1 MSMSTTKEAEPGT
14 TAIHIPDDELVRN
27 ADRLKGKVVMITGAA
42 NGIGKETAVGMGS
55 LGAKIV
61 IGDLDIS
68 GAQKTAEEIRNAGG
82 TAHALKCDVTT
93 FDDVVALYDFTLK
106 AFGCV
111 DVVVA
116 NAGIT
121 ENERIGDVKLDAN
134 GKPKPLGYKCIRV
147 NLFGVLNTVHLAQHY
162 LTRNR
167 KDNNDLK
174 AVVLLGSM
182 ASWLGI
188 PSATQYTAS
197 KHAVLGVM
205 RSMHPIY
212 ERLNIRIATIHPFFA
227 DTAIVSLPV
236 KIFLTGIPLVPVPRI
251 AKAITYAASNPDPA
265 TSGCAYLLPDG
276 GEVFKIPKE
285 EFKLGVYKVI
295 DERAN
300 ALFKAAG
307 GATVPVKLVG
317 KLKVPLLAVI
327 IAAVSWAVYGKY
339 GK

>member
-1 MSMSTTKEAEPGT
+1 
-14 TAIHIPDDELVRN
+14 
-27 ADRLKGKVVMITGAA
+27 
-42 NGIGKETAVGMGS
+42 
-55 LGAKIV
+55 
-61 IGDLDIS
+61 
-68 GAQKTAEEIRNAGG
+68 
-82 TAHALKCDVTT
+82 
-93 FDDVVALYDFTLK
+93 
-106 AFGCV
+106 
-111 DVVVA
+111 
-116 NAGIT
+116 
-121 ENERIGDVKLDAN
+121 
-134 GKPKPLGYKCIRV
+134 PLGYKCIQV

-227 DTAIVSLPV
+227 GASLAIRTLVPLPV

-300 ALFKAAG
+300 ALSKAAG
-307 GATVPVKLVG
+307 G
-317 KLKVPLLAVI
+317 
-327 IAAVSWAVYGKY
+327 
-339 GK
+339 